1 MNKCCR
7 NCKWYFK
14 SQCNCPDLQENL
26 LLENN
31 QDGTTYVEDGY
42 LSGAIEEN
50 INISDIKDLIID
62 KLYKEGYIKKNR
74 NINKF
79 NIEDLEYDI
88 NYIIENGLSK
98 SIMNYF
104 DYSASNCTINVNNID
119 KYYCCYWE

>member
-1 MNKCCR
+1 MDKCCR

-14 SQCNCPDLQENL
+14 SQCNCPDLQEKL

-31 QDGTTYVEDGY
+31 QCGTTYVEDGY

-79 NIEDLEYDI
+79 NIEDLENDI

-104 DYSASNCTINVNNID
+104 DYSTSNCTINFNNID